1 MGKEILYLR
10 GEYCPNLESLKEL
23 MRRYCGEED
32 LRDEILTY
40 YSDDVLQRWL
50 DEKGTNL
57 VLNSP
62 SHLSDIECFKS
73 LYQTIVGEPCDVN
86 LECDFFKYAE
96 LVRVEIDGKPYP
108 IQSDGSIRIASG
120 KQLSYVFKPKKLG
133 NEKFVFV
140 IIRKDNEVSNQHT
153 KKVSFHPES
162 LYQEFSVSFQLKASN
177 VKESQKVE
185 LAIRQDGEDSVL
197 CTILFGSNEY
207 IKLPHRFNPQC
218 YLLLYH
224 LKNQP
229 YYMSE
234 VIRKDREQLKRI
246 FGREYEINLNKIT
259 NGLWESID
267 FSPSEVVQMKED
279 YLGKNYSLQF
289 QYPTDK
295 LMEDFLESY
304 SGQFDRCIFVRTRQQ
319 KNYPS
324 QTMAKA
330 EYVTCFSIRE
340 NYIKK

>member
-1 MGKEILYLR
+1 MRKEILFLR

-23 MRRYCGEED
+23 MRRYSGEED

-40 YSDDVLQRWL
+40 YSDEVLQRWL
-50 DEKGTNL
+50 DENGANM
-57 VLNSP
+57 VLKISSN
-62 SHLSDIECFKS
+62 LSDIECFKS
-73 LYQTIVGEPCDVN
+73 LYQTIVGAPCSFN

-96 LVRVEIDGKPYP
+96 LARVEIDGKSYP

-120 KQLSYVFKPKKLG
+120 KQLSFVFKPKKMG

-140 IIRKDNEVSNQHT
+140 IKREDNEVTDQHT

-162 LYQEFSVSFQLKASN
+162 LYQEFSVSFQLKASDI
-177 VKESQKVE
+177 KENQKVE
-185 LAIRQDGEDSVL
+185 LAIRQDGKDSAL
-197 CTILFGSNEY
+197 CTIIFGSSEY

-218 YLLLYH
+218 YLSLYH

-234 VIRKDREQLKRI
+234 VIRKDRKQLRRI
-246 FGREYEINLNKIT
+246 FGHEYEINLNKIT
-259 NGLWESID
+259 NGLWDSSE
-267 FSPSEVVQMKED
+267 FSPSEVVLMKED

-295 LMEDFLESY
+295 LIKDFLDSF
-304 SGQFDRCIFVRTRQQ
+304 SGQFDKCIFVRTRSL
-319 KNYPS
+319 NSYPS
-324 QTMAKA
+324 QKMAKA
-330 EYVTCFSIRE
+330 EYVTCFSIHE
-340 NYIKK
+340 KYIKR